1 MGEFGEPGK
10 NLCSLFGG
18 GTIVA
23 ITITITITI
32 AIVIGLSWHGPVSS
46 HA

>member
-23 ITITITITI
+23 ITITITI